1 MLKIKIVLLILS
13 ILSLDSAAAQD
24 EGKNDCPNYGIDERT
39 GERFCRRVI
48 QPGEVTFHWDVD
60 QNRSTPKI
68 KRSFDFTLNQGKK
81 IQLAIFSRY
90 NRHGKVIQQS
100 WTKDTLDDWTYS
112 ARDDD
117 GDGVIDRFCQY
128 DASGKCVPVDCQ
140 VKNLKETHD
149 RIKATLESVNDPLL
163 KSYTRERLH
172 LADVMYEY
180 CRGR

>member
-1 MLKIKIVLLILS
+1 MSKIKIVLLILS
-13 ILSLDSAAAQD
+13 ILSPDSAVAQD
-24 EGKNDCPNYGIDERT
+24 KEKIVCPNYRIDERT
-39 GERFCRRVI
+39 GERFCRREI
-48 QPGEVTFHWDVD
+48 RPGEATFHWDVD

-68 KRSFDFTLNQGKK
+68 KRSFEFTLNHGKT
-81 IQLAIFSRY
+81 IQLAIFSQY
-90 NRHGKVIQQS
+90 NRHGKVISQS

-112 ARDDD
+112 AKDDN

-128 DASGKCVPVDCQ
+128 DASGKCVPFQCQ

-149 RIKATLESVNDPLL
+149 RIKSTLESVNDPLL
-163 KSYTRERLH
+163 KSYTRERFH